1 MKKFIAIIMAS
12 TIAMGVLGGCSLFMT
27 TTDES
32 ASSQAEDQ
40 ELLKNAAD
48 IQSMT
53 EEQQDMVEPADA
65 ILRCMVENNMDYD
78 PHDPLFFWKSLYYF
92 AGAYAQD
99 YPESKYDPQ
108 TGELVLPRYTMR
120 ALGSVISSE
129 YTDLPAVPSEMSAN
143 VVYNPDDDTYTLYT
157 GDVGLAKTNITAYTD
172 NGDGTFVITV
182 ELRGADD
189 DKLIATGD
197 FTIAKNDYANDIID
211 PPFIYTITALD
222 YKEGE

>member
-1 MKKFIAIIMAS
+1 
-12 TIAMGVLGGCSLFMT
+12 
-27 TTDES
+27 
-32 ASSQAEDQ
+32 
-40 ELLKNAAD
+40 
-48 IQSMT
+48 
-53 EEQQDMVEPADA
+53 
-65 ILRCMVENNMDYD
+65 
-78 PHDPLFFWKSLYYF
+78 
-92 AGAYAQD
+92 
-99 YPESKYDPQ
+99 
-108 TGELVLPRYTMR
+108 
-120 ALGSVISSE
+120 
-129 YTDLPAVPSEMSAN
+129 MSAN